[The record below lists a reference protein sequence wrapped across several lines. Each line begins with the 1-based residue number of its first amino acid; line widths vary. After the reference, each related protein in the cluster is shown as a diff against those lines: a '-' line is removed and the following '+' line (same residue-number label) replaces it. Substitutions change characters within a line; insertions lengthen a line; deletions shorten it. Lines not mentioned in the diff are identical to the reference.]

1 MKGTTDSIKGTKQ
14 ADLTRT
20 VLASAR
26 DIAKEVKAKAI
37 FIYLDALNEPGPLAV
52 SKGDADVFL
61 ITQNKQVDK
70 KVKEGAKK
78 VLVVPPVALTRMGQ
92 IKVGVIMALAL
103 NLIAVGDK
111 IVCLTGLPELQN
123 LDTISV
129 LEIGKEFELVGS
141 LDHAA
146 ITESTSPQVF
156 QAVLSLALELANQGR
171 EGRSVGAIFVIG
183 DQDKVYHYSRQMIIN
198 PFKGYAAADRNILD
212 GKLKDTIKEFS
223 TLDGAFV
230 IGGTGVVMCAGRHLN
245 AAYTGEGLPH
255 GLGARHAAAAAITGV
270 TKAVAVTI
278 SESTGT
284 VTIFKEGKILMEIER
299 P

>member
-1 MKGTTDSIKGTKQ
+1 MTK
-14 ADLTRT
+14 T
-20 VLASAR
+20 VLSSAR
-26 DIAKEVKAKAI
+26 DIAKETKVKAI
-37 FIYLDALNEPGPLAV
+37 FVYLDALPEPAHLAV
-52 SKGDADVFL
+52 LKGGADVFV
-61 ITQNKQVDK
+61 ITRNKQVE
-70 KVKEGAKK
+70 KEVMEVARK
-78 VLVVPPVALTRMGQ
+78 VLVAPPVALTRMGQ
-92 IKVGVIMALAL
+92 VKVGVIMALAL

-129 LEIGKEFELVGS
+129 LEIGKEFELLSS

-146 ITESTSPQVF
+146 VTESTSPEVF

-171 EGRSVGAIFVIG
+171 EGKSVGAIFVIG
-183 DQDKVYHYSRQMIIN
+183 DQDKVYQYSRQMIIN
-198 PFKGYAAADRNILD
+198 PFKGYAASDRNILD
-212 GKLKDTIKEFS
+212 ATLKDTIKEFS

-230 IGGTGVVMCAGRHLN
+230 ITGAGIVMCAGRHLN

-270 TKAVAVTI
+270 AKAVAITI

-284 VTIFKEGKILMEIER
+284 VTIFKDGKILMEIER